1 MYVSWISMSP
11 LPLVSGG
18 VHFLD
23 HASSGSKQASIRAIL
38 AAEGG
43 DKHVAHVSQQTFSA
57 CLVSLQATG
66 VLS

>member
-23 HASSGSKQASIRAIL
+23 HASSGSKQASIRAIPDRTL
-38 AAEGG
+38 LQIF
-43 DKHVAHVSQQTFSA
+43 VQVSA
-57 CLVSLQATG
+57 PLNATDANPIN
-66 VLS
+66 LFL